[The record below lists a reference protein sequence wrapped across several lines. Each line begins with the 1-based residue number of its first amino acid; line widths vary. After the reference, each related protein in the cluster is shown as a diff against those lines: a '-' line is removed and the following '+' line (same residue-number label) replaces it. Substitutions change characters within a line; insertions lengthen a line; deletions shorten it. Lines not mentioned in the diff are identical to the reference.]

1 MSTYNRL
8 QIDDNNLQNKYLKY
22 KYKYL
27 KQKQIIQSGSL
38 NLEGGSTLA
47 IAATGICVG
56 IACYLYNN
64 RNNSITVNI
73 SVLLNSTQPTRYIY
87 KYIYNKLYPLPENSS
102 KITFS
107 KFVEK
112 NNTYSID
119 EYFRQGNW
127 TDIPNYS
134 IDELI
139 SMFDENNKIHI
150 TDIRF
155 FDHWSK
161 TGKKNQIAE
170 QTLLAEKNIY
180 NDEEK
185 LNKLLDYEKTHL
197 DKYNFLAS
205 IIHSN
210 LLDKQSHYI
219 WATFG
224 SYCEYETIS
233 FPKLWDAKR
242 QEGTIKLKTD
252 DIITIT
258 NIYIPN
264 KIENKNELARKI
276 STNSTSSA
284 EPISEIKLSNNSNNS
299 NKERSKSPSNT
310 SKKK

>member
-8 QIDDNNLQNKYLKY
+8 ELDDNNLQNKYLKY

-47 IAATGICVG
+47 IAATGICAG

-112 NNTYSID
+112 NNTYSIN
-119 EYFRQGNW
+119 EYFRQSNW

-161 TGKKNQIAE
+161 TGKK
-170 QTLLAEKNIY
+170 
-180 NDEEK
+180 
-185 LNKLLDYEKTHL
+185 
-197 DKYNFLAS
+197 
-205 IIHSN
+205 
-210 LLDKQSHYI
+210 
-219 WATFG
+219 
-224 SYCEYETIS
+224 
-233 FPKLWDAKR
+233 
-242 QEGTIKLKTD
+242 IK
-252 DIITIT
+252 
-258 NIYIPN
+258 
-264 KIENKNELARKI
+264 
-276 STNSTSSA
+276 
-284 EPISEIKLSNNSNNS
+284 
-299 NKERSKSPSNT
+299 
-310 SKKK
+310 